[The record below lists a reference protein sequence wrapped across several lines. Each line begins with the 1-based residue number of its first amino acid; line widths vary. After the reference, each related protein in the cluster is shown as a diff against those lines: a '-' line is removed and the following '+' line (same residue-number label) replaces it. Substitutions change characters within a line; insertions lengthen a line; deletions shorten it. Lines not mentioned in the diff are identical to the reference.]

1 VSDEERIGIG
11 DRVVSLQVPGVFRVV
26 GRRGIFVEIE
36 NDRGVHLTVADRALR
51 RVNGT
56 PVEPKPS

>member
-1 VSDEERIGIG
+1 VG
-11 DRVVSLQVPGVFRVV
+11 DRVVSLQVPGVFTVV

-36 NDRGVHLTVADRALR
+36 NERGVQLTVAERALR

-56 PVEPKPS
+56 PTEPKPS

>member
-1 VSDEERIGIG
+1 VSDETISVG
-11 DRVVSLQVPGVFRVV
+11 DRVVSLQVPGVFTVV

-36 NDRGVHLTVADRALR
+36 NERGVQLTVAERALR

-56 PVEPKPS
+56 PTEPKPS